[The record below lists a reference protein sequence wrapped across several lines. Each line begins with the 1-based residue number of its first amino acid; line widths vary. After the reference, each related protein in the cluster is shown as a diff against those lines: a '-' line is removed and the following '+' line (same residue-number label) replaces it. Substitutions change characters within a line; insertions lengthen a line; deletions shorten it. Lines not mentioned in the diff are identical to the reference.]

1 MAIQLKVRPDE
12 LQKAASEIQN
22 ETRDVETAF
31 RSLGEAITSSRSY
44 WEGDA
49 SEAHQK
55 FYDSFKEDIETIVRR
70 LKEHPRDLLEM
81 AGIYVETEESAVQA
95 AESLVQDVIV

>member
-1 MAIQLKVRPDE
+1 MAIQLKVRP
-12 LQKAASEIQN
+12 EIIIVDGN
-22 ETRDVETAF
+22 RWKP
-31 RSLGEAITSSRSY
+31 ITSSRSY

>member
-22 ETRDVETAF
+22 EIRDVETAF

-55 FYDSFKEDIETIVRR
+55 FYDSGSMWRPKKAQSRR
-70 LKEHPRDLLEM
+70 QSRWYRM
-81 AGIYVETEESAVQA
+81 
-95 AESLVQDVIV
+95 